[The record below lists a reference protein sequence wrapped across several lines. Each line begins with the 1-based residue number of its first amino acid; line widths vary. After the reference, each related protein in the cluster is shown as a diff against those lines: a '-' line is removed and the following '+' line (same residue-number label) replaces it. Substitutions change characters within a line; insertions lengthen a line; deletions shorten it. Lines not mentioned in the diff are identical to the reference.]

1 MSDVGP
7 AEAGGSKIAKTVVKY
22 SIKYGPLLYEAVK
35 HGREP
40 AQRALQRAMAR
51 QGDRRRAFKHAETL
65 VEGSVLR
72 VFRDG
77 EPIWVVFSEDHPV
90 AAYPVAEAELT
101 VLLEHAD
108 LGQRVRPG
116 SGKPKLPDLKNLPKP
131 PNPADLPRLARKVL
145 RRDQDGPSGKA

>member
-1 MSDVGP
+1 VSDVGA
-7 AEAGGSKIAKTVVKY
+7 AETGGSKIAKTVIKY
-22 SIKYGPLLYEAVK
+22 SIKYGPLVYEAVK

-51 QGDRRRAFKHAETL
+51 QGDRRRAFQHAETL

-72 VFRDG
+72 VFREG

-90 AAYPVAEAELT
+90 AGYPAVEVELP

-108 LGQRVRPG
+108 LGQRVKPG
-116 SGKPKLPDLKNLPKP
+116 GKPKLPDLKNLPKP
-131 PNPADLPRLARKVL
+131 PNPAALPRLARKVF
-145 RRDQDGPSGKA
+145 RRDQDGPAEKR

>member
-1 MSDVGP
+1 MGA
-7 AEAGGSKIAKTVVKY
+7 AETGGSKLAKTVVRY
-22 SIKYGPLLYEAVK
+22 SVKYGPLVYEAVK

-40 AQRALQRAMAR
+40 AQRALRRAMAR
-51 QGDRRRAFKHAETL
+51 QGERRRAFKHAETL

-77 EPIWVVFSEDHPV
+77 EPVWVVFSRDHPV
-90 AAYPVAEAELT
+90 VAYPAVDVELS

-116 SGKPKLPDLKNLPKP
+116 EKSRLPDLKHLPKP
-131 PNPADLPRLARKVL
+131 PAALPKLARKVL
-145 RRDQDGPSGKA
+145 RRNGRGT

>member
-1 MSDVGP
+1 VG
-7 AEAGGSKIAKTVVKY
+7 AAGTGGSKIAKTVIKY
-22 SIKYGPLLYEAVK
+22 SVKYGPLVYEAVK

-65 VEGSVLR
+65 VDGMVLR
-72 VFRDG
+72 VFREG
-77 EPIWVVFSEDHPV
+77 EPIWVVFSGEHPV
-90 AAYPVAEAELT
+90 AAYPVVEVELS

-131 PNPADLPRLARKVL
+131 PNPADLPKLARKVL
-145 RRDQDGPSGKA
+145 RRGQDGPAEKG